1 MASSAEGSKRRF
13 RPRFFLETEGLASP
27 PSPALAPPPVPPG
40 ELLVGEEFTLNAD
53 DSRYSRTVLRARPRD
68 PCELVLSLSK
78 GSLPA
83 LYECSFAAVSEW
95 VTVRIDRRRVV
106 ASPAIHLTLIQGLPQ
121 PKLLDEVVE
130 KGTEVG
136 IDRFLILP
144 TEGSPPVPRD
154 RLERRVERLHRVA
167 AAAAR
172 QSKQLAVPAIGLAS
186 WEALRTLVAAE
197 QPRYSLVLEPSA
209 RTSLGE
215 RLDEPWTTGRAA
227 KTPVADLAANGEPG
241 ESAPAGRTATAAE
254 PERVFLAVGP
264 EGGWSEAEL
273 ERLDEMGERV
283 SLGGRIMRTETAGSV
298 AAAVVR
304 FALRD
309 W

>member
-1 MASSAEGSKRRF
+1 MTSAAENTTRRF
-13 RPRFFLETEGLASP
+13 RPRFFLETEGTASVAV
-27 PSPALAPPPVPPG
+27 SPAAAGDLI
-40 ELLVGEEFTLNAD
+40 TLNAD
-53 DSRYSRTVLRARPRD
+53 DSRYSRTVLRARPGD
-68 PCELVLSLSK
+68 PCELVLSLGE

-83 LYECSFAAVSEW
+83 LYDCSFAQVSVS
-95 VTVRIDRRRVV
+95 VTVRIDRRREV

-144 TEGSPPVPRD
+144 TEGSPPVPHD
-154 RLERRVERLHRVA
+154 RLERRVERLQRVA
-167 AAAAR
+167 VAAAR
-172 QSKQLAVPAIGLAS
+172 QSKQLAVPAIELTS
-186 WEALRTLVAAE
+186 WEAVRTLLVAE

-209 RTSLGE
+209 RASLGE
-215 RLDEPWTTGRAA
+215 RLDERL
-227 KTPVADLAANGEPG
+227 TP
-241 ESAPAGRTATAAE
+241 AAE

-264 EGGWSEAEL
+264 EGGWSEAEF
-273 ERLDEMGERV
+273 ERLDELGELV
-283 SLGGRIMRTETAGSV
+283 SLGRRVLRTETAGSV

-304 FALRD
+304 FALSD

>member
-27 PSPALAPPPVPPG
+27 PSPALAPPAVPPG

-53 DSRYSRTVLRARPRD
+53 DSRYSRTVLRARTGD

-83 LYECSFAAVSEW
+83 LCECSFAEVSER
-95 VTVRIDRRRVV
+95 VTVRIDRRRAV
-106 ASPAIHLTLIQGLPQ
+106 AGPAIHLTLIQGLPQ

-144 TEGSPPVPRD
+144 TEGSPAVPRD
-154 RLERRVERLHRVA
+154 KLERRVERLQRVA
-167 AAAAR
+167 TAAAR
-172 QSKQLAVPAIGLAS
+172 QSKQLAVPAIAVAS
-186 WEALRTLVAAE
+186 WEGVRALLAAE
-197 QPRYSLVLEPSA
+197 QPRYSLVLEPGA
-209 RTSLGE
+209 QTSLGE
-215 RLDEPWTTGRAA
+215 RLEEQQTMGRAEQA
-227 KTPVADLAANGEPG
+227 PAAEPAAVAAAGEP
-241 ESAPAGRTATAAE
+241 AAAGRTATSAE

-273 ERLDEMGERV
+273 ERLGDLGDRV
-283 SLGGRIMRTETAGSV
+283 SLGRRIMRTETAGSV

>member
-1 MASSAEGSKRRF
+1 MAPAAENPKRRF
-13 RPRFFLETEGLASP
+13 RPRFFLETEGPASLP
-27 PSPALAPPPVPPG
+27 SPGAAPSPAAEGDLI
-40 ELLVGEEFTLNAD
+40 TLNAD
-53 DSRYSRTVLRARPRD
+53 DSRYSRTVLRARPGD
-68 PCELVLSLSK
+68 PCELVLTSSQE
-78 GSLPA
+78 SPPA
-83 LYECSFAAVSEW
+83 LYDCSFAQVSER
-95 VTVRIDRRRVV
+95 VTVRIDRQRTVPRL
-106 ASPAIHLTLIQGLPQ
+106 AIHLTLIQGLPQ

-144 TEGSPPVPRD
+144 TEGSPAVPRD
-154 RLERRVERLHRVA
+154 RLERRIERLHRVA
-167 AAAAR
+167 TAAAR
-172 QSKQLAVPAIGLAS
+172 QSKQLAVPAIELTS
-186 WEALRTLVAAE
+186 WEALADLMSAE

-215 RLDEPWTTGRAA
+215 GLDKPRTAAAEPS
-227 KTPVADLAANGEPG
+227 
-241 ESAPAGRTATAAE
+241 ESAAVGRTATAAE

-264 EGGWSEAEL
+264 EGGWSEGEL
-273 ERLDEMGERV
+273 ERLDELGERV
-283 SLGGRIMRTETAGSV
+283 SLGRRVLRTETAGSV